1 MGAVGLLLLLPSMAK
16 GATVYAITDVL
27 IPEFEGF
34 SAHPYW
40 DVKRYSWG
48 FGTPASGPT
57 GTITREQALKELQ
70 QHVQADMIYLSP
82 MITRG
87 LTPNQWAALLSFSYN
102 LGTGNADNLV
112 QNINSGDDVA
122 LEQQWKQYIRADG
135 VVNQSLVQRRA
146 REWQYW
152 VS

>member
-1 MGAVGLLLLLPSMAK
+1 MAK

-34 SAHPYW
+34 AAHPYW
-40 DVKRYSWG
+40 DVRRYSWG
-48 FGTPASGPT
+48 FGTPAPGPT

-102 LGTGNADNLV
+102 LGIGNADNLI

-122 LEQQWKQYIRADG
+122 LEQQWKQYVRADG